1 VLAVRTWAIAC
12 FILAFLCAYA
22 TYAMLG
28 LTLTPQD
35 SGVPASGD
43 WGIAL
48 IPGGVCVPLVALGVV
63 LWREGE

>member
-1 VLAVRTWAIAC
+1 MRNRAVVCFVLALP
-12 FILAFLCAYA
+12 FAYV
-22 TYAMLG
+22 TYAVLG

-43 WGIAL
+43 WGYAIL
-48 IPGGVCVPLVALGVV
+48 PGAIVVALVALGIV